1 MGARVSH
8 VPDAAHQLPESPLLI
23 APPTFARVANVR

>member
-1 MGARVSH
+1 MDARESH

-23 APPTFARVANVR
+23 APLIFARVANVR